1 MRHRDPINRNLD
13 IIDSKAQHLRGLVN
27 TSSPIAQFI
36 KVIEELQETVDQV
49 RTYIEQEP
57 MSPGELGQRGRR

>member
-1 MRHRDPINRNLD
+1 MRQRDPINRNLD

-27 TSSPIAQFI
+27 TAAPVAQFI
-36 KVIEELQETVDQV
+36 KIIEELQETVDQV

-57 MSPGELGQRGRR
+57 MSPGEVNPRRR